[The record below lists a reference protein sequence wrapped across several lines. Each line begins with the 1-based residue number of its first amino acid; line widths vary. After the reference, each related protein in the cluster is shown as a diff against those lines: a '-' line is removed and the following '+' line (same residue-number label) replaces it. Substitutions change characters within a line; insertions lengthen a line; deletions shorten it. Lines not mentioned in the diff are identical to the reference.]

1 MPINL
6 EASTTALLVID
17 VQNGLFS
24 KPTPVYKADQLLEN
38 INTLRRQLSQKGGL
52 VVTIQHSNQKQ
63 LQKGSANWQLH
74 PDLEISPQ
82 DLLIHKTFGNAFQ
95 ETGLQGELD
104 SRGIKNILITG
115 LVTNGCVRAT
125 SIGGH
130 NLGFRVILVA
140 DGHSTYVKSAPS
152 VIKEWNRTLG
162 QEVAEVHPAT
172 GIILD

>member
-6 EASTTALLVID
+6 EASNTALLVID

-38 INTLRRQLSQKGGL
+38 INSLKERLSQKGGM
-52 VVTIQHSNQKQ
+52 VIFIQHSNQK
-63 LQKGSANWQLH
+63 LLEKGSPHWQLH
-74 PDLEISPQ
+74 PDLEIDPQ

-95 ETGLQGELD
+95 ETGLRGELD
-104 SRGIKNILITG
+104 SRGIKTILITG

-125 SIGGH
+125 CIGGH

-162 QEVAEVHPAT
+162 QEVAEVHPAAD
-172 GIILD
+172 IILD